1 MLLTA
6 LPIAFLF
13 PGQGSQELNMGRDVA
28 EAQSAAMDL
37 WKLAEKLSGIKLRE
51 IYWGDDGATPA
62 PEMSD
67 TKALQPAL
75 TVVNISLWLATKP
88 KAETMQVI
96 GTAGHSLGEFA
107 ALTAAGVLSVED
119 TIKAVAERGKLMAS
133 AGPPSGSSGHGMA
146 AVVKLPLEVVEGI
159 VDKAA
164 KQTGAFLRIANH
176 NSPAQYV
183 LSGEKPAL
191 DLASALVKEARGRA
205 VPLAVSGAFHS
216 PLMSE
221 PANVFATILES
232 LRWQSAQFPVCMNV
246 TGLPERDP
254 GILKTL
260 LTAQMTSS
268 VLWTTTMQSLYAA
281 GARRFIE
288 LGPKSVL
295 TKLVGQN
302 LEGPPNGIGDAIA
315 QSAGNMDAVMEL

>member
-1 MLLTA
+1 MLPT
-6 LPIAFLF
+6 AFLF

-37 WKLAEKLSGIKLRE
+37 WKLAEKLSGLKLRE
-51 IYWGDDGATPA
+51 IYWGAPDATPA

-75 TVVNISLWLATKP
+75 SVVNISLWLAAQH
-88 KAETMQVI
+88 KAEAMPII
-96 GTAGHSLGEFA
+96 GAAGHSLGEFA
-107 ALTAAGVLSVED
+107 ALAAAGVLSVED
-119 TIKAVAERGKLMAS
+119 VVKAVVERGKLMAG
-133 AGPPSGSSGHGMA
+133 AGKEGHGMA
-146 AVVKLPLEVVEGI
+146 AVVKLPLATVEQI
-159 VDKAA
+159 VDQAA
-164 KQTGAFLRIANH
+164 KQSGAFLRIANH

-191 DLASALVKEARGRA
+191 DLAAALVKEAKGRA

-221 PANVFATILES
+221 PANVFATILTG
-232 LRWQSAQFPVCMNV
+232 LRWQPATFPVCMNV

-254 GILKTL
+254 GILQAL

-268 VLWTTTMQSLYAA
+268 VFWTTTMRSLYAA

-302 LEGPPNGIGDAIA
+302 LEGTNGEVNDAIA
-315 QSAGNMDAVMEL
+315 QSAGSLDAVLDL

>member
-1 MLLTA
+1 M

-51 IYWGDDGATPA
+51 IYWGDEGAAPA

-75 TVVNISLWLATKP
+75 TVVNVSLWLAARP
-88 KAETMQVI
+88 KAETMPII
-96 GTAGHSLGEFA
+96 GAAGHSLGEFA

-119 TIKAVAERGKLMAS
+119 TIKAVCERGKLMAG
-133 AGPPSGSSGHGMA
+133 AGKESHGMA

-159 VDKAA
+159 VEKAA
-164 KQTGAFLRIANH
+164 KQSGAFLRIANH

-183 LSGEKPAL
+183 LSGKKPAL
-191 DLASALVKEARGRA
+191 DLAAALVKEAKGRA

-221 PANVFATILES
+221 PANVFATILEG
-232 LRWQSAQFPVCMNV
+232 LRWQPAKFPVCMNV
-246 TGLPERDP
+246 TGQPERDP
-254 GILKTL
+254 GILRAL

-268 VLWTTTMQSLYAA
+268 VLWTTTMQSLYGA
-281 GARRFIE
+281 GARRFVE

-295 TKLVGQN
+295 TKLVPQN
-302 LEGPPNGIGDAIA
+302 LEGTNGDANDAIA
-315 QSAGNMDAVMEL
+315 QSAGNMDAVMDL

>member
-1 MLLTA
+1 MMPLTA

-37 WKLAEKLSGIKLRE
+37 WKLGEKLSGLKLRE
-51 IYWGDDGATPA
+51 IYWGEDGATPA

-75 TVVNISLWLATKP
+75 TVVNVSLWLAAKP
-88 KAETMQVI
+88 RTANLRVV

-107 ALTAAGVLSVED
+107 ALAAAGVLSVED
-119 TIKAVAERGKLMAS
+119 VIKAVCERGKLMAG
-133 AGPPSGSSGHGMA
+133 AGKEGHGMA

-164 KQTGAFLRIANH
+164 KQTGAFLRIANY

-191 DLASALVKEARGRA
+191 DLAAALVKEAKGRA

-221 PANVFATILES
+221 PANVFATILEG
-232 LRWQSAQFPVCMNV
+232 LRWQPAQFPVCMNV
-246 TGLPERDP
+246 TGMPESNP

-268 VLWTTTMQSLYAA
+268 VLWTTTMQNLYAA
-281 GARRFIE
+281 GARRFVEI
-288 LGPKSVL
+288 GPKAVL

-302 LEGPPNGIGDAIA
+302 LEGIDDALA

>member
-1 MLLTA
+1 M

-37 WKLAEKLSGIKLRE
+37 WKLAEKLSGITLRE
-51 IYWGDDGATPA
+51 IYWTSAESGEGAAPA

-75 TVVNISLWLATKP
+75 TVVNVSLWLAARP
-88 KAETMQVI
+88 RAEAMPEAMPII
-96 GTAGHSLGEFA
+96 GAAGHSLGEFA

-119 TIKAVAERGKLMAS
+119 TIKAVCERGKLMAG
-133 AGPPSGSSGHGMA
+133 AGKEGHGMA

-164 KQTGAFLRIANH
+164 KQSGAFLRIANH

-183 LSGEKPAL
+183 LSGERPAL
-191 DLASALVKEARGRA
+191 DLAATLVKEAKGRA

-221 PANVFATILES
+221 PANVFATILEG
-232 LRWQSAQFPVCMNV
+232 LRWQPARFPVCMNV

-281 GARRFIE
+281 GARRFVE

-295 TKLVGQN
+295 AKLVPQN
-302 LEGPPNGIGDAIA
+302 LEGKDDAIA
-315 QSAGNMDAVMEL
+315 QSAGSMDAVMEL

>member
-1 MLLTA
+1 M

-37 WKLAEKLSGIKLRE
+37 WKLAEKLSGITLRE
-51 IYWGDDGATPA
+51 IYWGDEGAAPA

-67 TKALQPAL
+67 TRALQPAL
-75 TVVNISLWLATKP
+75 TVVNVSLWLAARP
-88 KAETMQVI
+88 KAEIMPII
-96 GTAGHSLGEFA
+96 GAAGHSLGEFA

-119 TIKAVAERGKLMAS
+119 TIKAVCERGKLMAS

-164 KQTGAFLRIANH
+164 KQSGAFLRIANH

-183 LSGEKPAL
+183 LSGERAAL
-191 DLASALVKEARGRA
+191 DAASALVKEARGRA

-221 PANVFATILES
+221 PANVFATILDT
-232 LRWQSAQFPVCMNV
+232 LRWQPARFPVCMNV

-254 GILKTL
+254 GILKAL

-281 GARRFIE
+281 GARRFVE
-288 LGPKSVL
+288 LGPKNVL
-295 TKLVGQN
+295 TKLAPQN
-302 LEGPPNGIGDAIA
+302 LEGKDDIIA
-315 QSAGNMDAVMEL
+315 QSAGNMDAVTDL

>member
-1 MLLTA
+1 MLPTA
-6 LPIAFLF
+6 VLF
-13 PGQGSQELNMGRDVA
+13 PGQGSQELNMGRDLA
-28 EAQSAAMDL
+28 EAQSAAMEL
-37 WKLAEKLSGIKLRE
+37 WLLAEKHSGLKLRE
-51 IYWGDDGATPA
+51 IYWGDEGAAPA

-75 TVVNISLWLATKP
+75 TVVNVSLWLAAKP
-88 KAETMQVI
+88 KAEALRVV

-107 ALTAAGVLSVED
+107 ALCAAGVLGVED
-119 TIKAVAERGKLMAS
+119 VIKAVCERGKLMAG
-133 AGPPSGSSGHGMA
+133 AGKEGHGMA
-146 AVVKLPLEVVEGI
+146 AVLKLPLSALEPL
-159 VDKAA
+159 VDRAA
-164 KQTGAFLRIANH
+164 KTSGAFLRIANY
-176 NSPAQYV
+176 NSPAQFV

-191 DLASALVKEARGRA
+191 DAVAALVKEAKGRA

-221 PANVFATILES
+221 PANAFAKVLED
-232 LRWQSAQFPVCMNV
+232 LRWQPAQFPVCMNV
-246 TGLPERDP
+246 TGQSERDP
-254 GILKTL
+254 GVLKAM

-281 GARRFIE
+281 GARRFVE

-302 LEGPPNGIGDAIA
+302 LEGKDDAIA
-315 QSAGNMDAVMEL
+315 QSAGSLDAVLAL

>member
-1 MLLTA
+1 MLSTA
-6 LPIAFLF
+6 VLF

-28 EAQSAAMDL
+28 EAQSSAMDL
-37 WKLAEKLSGIKLRE
+37 WILAERCSGLALRE
-51 IYWGDDGATPA
+51 IYWGAPAAAPA

-75 TVVNISLWLATKP
+75 TVVNVSLWLAARP
-88 KAETMQVI
+88 KAEALQIV
-96 GTAGHSLGEFA
+96 GAAGHSLGEFA
-107 ALTAAGVLSVED
+107 ALAAAGVLSVED
-119 TIKAVAERGKLMAS
+119 VVKAVCERGKLMAG
-133 AGPPSGSSGHGMA
+133 AGKEGHGMA
-146 AVVKLPLEVVEGI
+146 AVVKLPLSAVEPL
-159 VDKAA
+159 VDRAA
-164 KQTGAFLRIANH
+164 KTSGAFLRIANY
-176 NSPAQYV
+176 NSPAQFV

-191 DLASALVKEARGRA
+191 YAVAALVKEAKGRA

-221 PANVFATILES
+221 PANAFAKVLED
-232 LRWQSAQFPVCMNV
+232 LRWQPAQFPVCMNV
-246 TGLPERDP
+246 TGQPERDP
-254 GILKTL
+254 GVLKAM

-288 LGPKSVL
+288 LGPKNVL

-302 LEGPPNGIGDAIA
+302 LEGKDDAIA
-315 QSAGNMDAVMEL
+315 QSAGSLDAVLAL

>member
-1 MLLTA
+1 MLPT
-6 LPIAFLF
+6 AFLF

-37 WKLAEKLSGIKLRE
+37 WLLAEKLSGLSLRE
-51 IYWGDDGATPA
+51 IYWGAEGATPA

-67 TKALQPAL
+67 TRALQPAL
-75 TVVNISLWLATKP
+75 TVVNLSLWLAAKP
-88 KAETMQVI
+88 KAANMQVI
-96 GTAGHSLGEFA
+96 GAAGHSLGEFA
-107 ALTAAGVLSVED
+107 ALAAAGVLGVED
-119 TIKAVAERGKLMAS
+119 TVKAVVERGKLMAG
-133 AGPPSGSSGHGMA
+133 AGKEGHGMA
-146 AVVKLPLEVVEGI
+146 AVVKLPLAVVEQI

-164 KQTGAFLRIANH
+164 KQSGAFLRIANH

-183 LSGEKPAL
+183 LSGERPAL
-191 DLASALVKEARGRA
+191 DAAAALVKEARGRA

-221 PANVFATILES
+221 PANAFAKVLDS
-232 LRWQSAQFPVCMNV
+232 LRFRPAQFPVCMNV
-246 TGLPERDP
+246 TGQPETDP

-281 GARRFIE
+281 GARHFIE
-288 LGPKSVL
+288 IGPKGVL

-302 LEGPPNGIGDAIA
+302 LEDINDAIA
-315 QSAGNMDAVMEL
+315 QGAGSLEAVEAL

>member
-1 MLLTA
+1 M

-51 IYWGDDGATPA
+51 IYWGDEGAAPA

-75 TVVNISLWLATKP
+75 TVVNVSLWLAARP
-88 KAETMQVI
+88 KAQTMSVV
-96 GTAGHSLGEFA
+96 GAAGHSLGEFA

-119 TIKAVAERGKLMAS
+119 TIKAVCERGKLMAG
-133 AGPPSGSSGHGMA
+133 AGKEGHGMA

-164 KQTGAFLRIANH
+164 KQSGALLRIANY

-183 LSGEKPAL
+183 LSGERPAL
-191 DLASALVKEARGRA
+191 DAAGALVKEARGRA

-221 PANVFATILES
+221 PANVFATILEG
-232 LRWQSAQFPVCMNV
+232 LRWQPAQFPVCMNV
-246 TGLPERDP
+246 TGQPERDP
-254 GILKTL
+254 GILQAL

-281 GARRFIE
+281 GARRFVE
-288 LGPKSVL
+288 LGPKNVL
-295 TKLVGQN
+295 TKLALQN
-302 LEGPPNGIGDAIA
+302 LEGANGDASDVIA
-315 QSAGNMDAVMEL
+315 QSAGNMDAVMDL

>member
-1 MLLTA
+1 MPLTA

-28 EAQSAAMDL
+28 EAQSAAMEL
-37 WKLAEKLSGIKLRE
+37 WKLAEKLSGLKLRE
-51 IYWGDDGATPA
+51 IYWTSSESGEGAAPP

-67 TKALQPAL
+67 TRALQPAL
-75 TVVNISLWLATKP
+75 TVVNLSLWLAAKP
-88 KAETMQVI
+88 RTASLQVI

-107 ALTAAGVLSVED
+107 ALAAAGVLGVED
-119 TIKAVAERGKLMAS
+119 VVKAVCERGKLMAN
-133 AGPPSGSSGHGMA
+133 AGQEGHGMA
-146 AVVKLPLEVVEGI
+146 AVVKLPLEVVEDI
-159 VDKAA
+159 VAKAA
-164 KQTGAFLRIANH
+164 KQSGAFLRIANH

-191 DLASALVKEARGRA
+191 DLAASLVKEARGRA

-221 PANVFATILES
+221 PANAFATILES
-232 LRWQSAQFPVCMNV
+232 LRWQPAQFPVYMNV
-246 TGLPERDP
+246 TGMPESNP

-268 VLWTTTMQSLYAA
+268 VLWTSTMQNLYAS
-281 GARRFIE
+281 GARRFVE

-302 LEGPPNGIGDAIA
+302 LEGKDDALA

>member
-37 WKLAEKLSGIKLRE
+37 WKLAEKLSGIRLRE
-51 IYWGDDGATPA
+51 IYWGAPDAAPA

-75 TVVNISLWLATKP
+75 TVVNLSLWLAAKP
-88 KAETMQVI
+88 KTASMPIT

-107 ALTAAGVLSVED
+107 ALAAAGVLSVED
-119 TIKAVAERGKLMAS
+119 TIKAVCERGKLMAG
-133 AGPPSGSSGHGMA
+133 AAPVTGSSGHGMA
-146 AVVKLPLEVVEGI
+146 AVVKLPLATVEDI
-159 VDKAA
+159 VDKAS
-164 KQTGAFLRIANH
+164 KQSGAFLRIANY

-183 LSGEKPAL
+183 LSGERPAL
-191 DLASALVKEARGRA
+191 DLAASLVKEAKGRA

-221 PANVFATILES
+221 PANAFAKVLED
-232 LRWQSAQFPVCMNV
+232 LRWRPATFPVCMNV
-246 TGLPERDP
+246 TGMLERDP
-254 GILKTL
+254 GVLKTL

-268 VLWTTTMQSLYAA
+268 VLWTSTMQSLYAA

-288 LGPKSVL
+288 LGPKAVL

-302 LEGPPNGIGDAIA
+302 LEGAPDGINDAIA
-315 QSAGNMDAVMEL
+315 QSAGSMNAVMEL

>member
-1 MLLTA
+1 MMLSTA
-6 LPIAFLF
+6 ILF

-37 WKLAEKLSGIKLRE
+37 WLLAEKHSGLALRE
-51 IYWGDDGATPA
+51 IYWGAAEAAPA

-67 TKALQPAL
+67 TRALQPAL
-75 TVVNISLWLATKP
+75 TVVNVSLWLAAKP
-88 KAETMQVI
+88 KAEALNIV
-96 GTAGHSLGEFA
+96 GAAGHSLGEFA
-107 ALTAAGVLSVED
+107 ALCAAGVLSVED
-119 TIKAVAERGKLMAS
+119 VVKAVCERGKLMAS

-146 AVVKLPLEVVEGI
+146 AVVKLPLSVVEPI

-164 KQTGAFLRIANH
+164 KQSGAFLRIANH
-176 NSPAQYV
+176 NSPAQFV
-183 LSGEKPAL
+183 ISGEKPAL
-191 DLASALVKEARGRA
+191 EAANALVKEAKGRA

-221 PANVFATILES
+221 PANAFAKVLDD
-232 LRWQSAQFPVCMNV
+232 LRWQSATFPVFANV
-246 TGLPERDP
+246 TGQPERDP
-254 GILKTL
+254 GVLKAM

-281 GARRFIE
+281 GARRCVE

-302 LEGPPNGIGDAIA
+302 LEGKDDIIA
-315 QSAGNMDAVMEL
+315 QTAGNMDAVAAL